1 MELLKLIL
9 VFTVIIVMLKIRL
22 PLFAALLGGS
32 AAAGILF
39 QMAPMKFAE
48 TVGRSVIEKN
58 TISMVTVIYLMML
71 LQKLMEHREM
81 LKHSEE
87 SISGILNNQRLCV
100 GAVPTLI
107 GILPAPNAVMIAGAM
122 IEPAAAPYFD
132 RGTLA
137 FLASWYRHIA
147 ESSLPMFTTVL
158 LGLALTGIPAGRYLL
173 YMIPCM
179 IVMFLVPYV
188 IYLRKVPKNRQSRE
202 KGSCHYGELLKQLFL
217 NLWPVPYL
225 LFLIFGLKFSTVLAG
240 LTAVITLVLV
250 YRFPFGLLK
259 EKAAAAFNPK
269 ILLSIVFVMT
279 LKEVL
284 MASQA
289 MDMLPSLFRQLP
301 VPVWLTF
308 AMIFLFATIV
318 GGLQTS
324 IGLFMVLALESVP
337 EAGLPLFVL
346 LMSFGHLGSQLSP
359 THVCLTISC
368 EYFHVALGDL
378 MKRAVLPAAVCS
390 VFFIAYYLLLV
401 SFH

>member
-1 MELLKLIL
+1 MDLLKLIII
-9 VFTVIIVMLKIRL
+9 FCVIIVMIKFRL
-22 PLFAALLGGS
+22 PLFLALLGGS
-32 AAAGILF
+32 AATGILF
-39 QMAPMKFAE
+39 QMPVEKFVR
-48 TVGRSVIEKN
+48 TVLHSIVDKN
-58 TISMVTVIYLMML
+58 TVSMVAVIYLMMF

-81 LKHSEE
+81 LKRSEE

-122 IEPAAAPYFD
+122 IEPIASPYFD

-137 FLASWYRHIA
+137 FLTSWYRHIA

-158 LGLALTGIPAGRYLL
+158 LGLALTGIPAGRYLIGML
-173 YMIPCM
+173 PCM
-179 IVMFLVPYV
+179 AVMFLVPYG
-188 IYLRKVPKNRQSRE
+188 IYLRKVPKNRQVRE
-202 KGSCHYGELLKQLFL
+202 KGTYRYKEMLKQLFL

-225 LFLIFGLKFSTVLAG
+225 LLLIFGLKFSTVLSG
-240 LTAVITLVLV
+240 FIAVVTLILV

-259 EKAAAAFNPK
+259 EKAMAAFSVK

-284 MASQA
+284 TESGA

-301 VPVWLTF
+301 IPVWLTF

-337 EAGLPLFVL
+337 GAGLPLFIL
-346 LMSFGHLGSQLSP
+346 LMSFGHLGAQLSP

-368 EYFHVALGDL
+368 EYFHVTIGDL
-378 MKRAVLPAAVCS
+378 VKRGILPAVVCS
-390 VFFIAYYLLLV
+390 VFFIVYYQFLV
-401 SFH
+401 LFF

>member
-1 MELLKLIL
+1 MELIKLIL
-9 VFTVIIVMLKIRL
+9 VFIVIIAMIKFKL
-22 PLFAALLGGS
+22 PLFLALLGGS
-32 AAAGILF
+32 IATGILF
-39 QMAPMKFAE
+39 QMPLDKFAV
-48 TVGRSVIEKN
+48 TVGRSAIDKN
-58 TISMVTVIYLMML
+58 TVSMVAVIYLMMF
-71 LQKLMEHREM
+71 LQKLMEHRDM
-81 LKHSEE
+81 LKRSEE
-87 SISGILNNQRLCV
+87 SISGILNNERLCV

-122 IEPAAAPYFD
+122 IEPVAAPYFD

-179 IVMFLVPYV
+179 IVMFFVPYAL
-188 IYLRKVPKNRQSRE
+188 YLRKVPKNRQVRE
-202 KGSCHYGELLKQLFL
+202 KGTVDYGKLLKQLFF

-225 LFLIFGLKFSTVLAG
+225 LFLIFGLGFSTVLAG

-250 YRFPFGLLK
+250 YRFPFKLLK
-259 EKAAAAFNPK
+259 EKAAAAFSPK

-279 LKEVL
+279 LKEIL
-284 MASQA
+284 TASGA
-289 MDMLPSLFRQLP
+289 MDMLPSMFQQLP
-301 VPVWLTF
+301 IPVWLTF
-308 AMIFLFATIV
+308 ALIFLFATIV

-337 EAGLPLFVL
+337 GAGLPLFVL

-378 MKRAVLPAAVCS
+378 MKRAVLPAVICS
-390 VFFIAYYLLLV
+390 AFFIVYYLFLV
-401 SFH
+401 SF